1 MSKRRPAAD
10 KSRCE
15 TPATTER
22 DRVCCDHSSW
32 CCLAIDLSPHA
43 LVLWSPDGTV
53 LDCNTGAGAV
63 FGYERSEL
71 VGQTVTRLAADAA
84 GGEFLLGPDTTPT
97 GQAVRSSFSGVDKD
111 GRDFPLEVERRWVAL
126 PSGPAVL
133 GLLRDVTAQRR
144 AEAEVARRRVMDETV
159 ATISSNFIS
168 RSDDELDDT
177 IAQALARL
185 AEVTGSEAVRVCV
198 FSDSQRGVE
207 AVHEW
212 FAEGRLGSAQF
223 LVGRMLDP
231 RARPVALL
239 LRAEAMPI
247 EDVSALPEGSP
258 ERASLEELGTRS
270 ALVMPMVCA
279 GRLVGSLSAEAA
291 KAGHIWSEDEQ
302 RTLETAAQVLAG
314 ALQRRRAQQQLEA
327 GHRRLRQLSEL
338 APDMILEADAE
349 LNVTYMNR
357 AAQEALG
364 YTDEDIA
371 GGLHISALT
380 DEATAPDLHTFFE
393 GAIADEGGRI
403 RRLDLHPRAGGSMK
417 VETHSVPVVDAR
429 GRAVGIIT
437 IARDITQRVRIEQ
450 AARLAALGELAAGV
464 AHEFNNLLS
473 VMSAQAEVAQAQ
485 PSDTVTKKLIQ
496 TVLDA
501 AAQGGRIT
509 KSLEGFARPQEPRR
523 EPVTI
528 REPLDAALAMA
539 AHELRNGNVR
549 LHREYGDEDRLILAD
564 SGQLQQVFLNLII
577 NACHAMP
584 QGGTLTVVTGH
595 DKGEAGQPRVTA
607 RIADTGTGIAPDAL
621 PRIFEPFFTTKRKPN
636 SRGRTGTGLGLA
648 VSHSII
654 TAHGGVISVDSE
666 PGAGTV
672 FTIALDEHESGQ
684 AKPRARRTAAPQI
697 AGATGQGRRVLVAED
712 SALLS
717 EAIRTLLDAA
727 GFQVILAATT
737 GEALKAMGETPP
749 DIIVTD
755 LMMPGGGG
763 GREVLELAMEM
774 ESKPPVILMT
784 GRTEEVLADEL
795 LAEGA
800 SRCLQKPFRL
810 KDLLAEI
817 TDVLGDDK

>member
-1 MSKRRPAAD
+1 MSKRRAAAD
-10 KSRCE
+10 KPRSE
-15 TPATTER
+15 APATTEG
-22 DRVCCDHSSW
+22 DRACCDHSSW

-43 LVLWSPDGTV
+43 IVLWSPAGTV
-53 LDCNTGAGAV
+53 LDCNAGAVAV

-71 VGQTVTRLAADAA
+71 VGTSVTRLAADAA
-84 GGEFLLGPDTTPT
+84 GGEFLLGPDTVPP
-97 GQAVRSSFSGVDKD
+97 GQVVRSSVGGVSKD
-111 GRDFPLEVERRWVAL
+111 GRDLALEIERRFVAL

-133 GLLRDVTAQRR
+133 GLLRDVTVQRQET
-144 AEAEVARRRVMDETV
+144 AEMARRQVMDETV
-159 ATISSNFIS
+159 AAISSSFIS

-177 IAQALARL
+177 IAQALTRL
-185 AEVTGSEAVRVCV
+185 AQVTGSDAVRVCV
-198 FSDSQRGVE
+198 FSDGQRAVE

-212 FAEGRLGSAQF
+212 FAEGRLGSAGF
-223 LVGRMLDP
+223 LVGRVLDP
-231 RARPVALL
+231 RVRLLALH
-239 LRAEAMPI
+239 LRAEPMLV
-247 EDVSALPEGSP
+247 EDVGALPEGSR
-258 ERASLEELGTRS
+258 ERTALEALGARS
-270 ALVMPMVCA
+270 ALAMPMLCA
-279 GRLVGSLSAEAA
+279 GRLVGSLSVEATA
-291 KAGHIWSEDEQ
+291 VGHTWSADEQ
-302 RTLETAAQVLAG
+302 ETLQTAAQVLAG
-314 ALQRRRAQQQLEA
+314 ALERRRAQQKLEA

-364 YTDEDIA
+364 YTDDDIA
-371 GGLHISALT
+371 TGLHISALT
-380 DEATAPDLHTFFE
+380 GEATAPDLQAFFQ
-393 GAIADEGGRI
+393 GAAADEGGRI
-403 RRLDLHPRAGGSMK
+403 RRLDLHPRDGGSMK
-417 VETHSVPVVDAR
+417 VETHSVPVVDSQ

-437 IARDITQRVRIEQ
+437 IARDITQRMRIEQ
-450 AARLAALGELAAGV
+450 TARLAALGELAAGV

-509 KSLEGFARPQEPRR
+509 KSLEGFARPQDPHR

-539 AHELRNGNVR
+539 AQELRNGNVR
-549 LHREYGDEDRLILAD
+549 LHREYGDEGRLILAD
-564 SGQLQQVFLNLII
+564 GGQLQQVFLNLII

-584 QGGTLTVVTGH
+584 QGGTLTVTTGH
-595 DKGEAGQPRVTA
+595 DIGEAGQPRVTA

-621 PRIFEPFFTTKRKPN
+621 PRIFEPFFTTKRQPN
-636 SRGRTGTGLGLA
+636 SQGRTGTGLGLA
-648 VSHSII
+648 VSQSII

-672 FTIALDEHESGQ
+672 FTVALDEEESGEV
-684 AKPRARRTAAPQI
+684 KPTARRAAASPI

-727 GFQVILAATT
+727 GFRVSVAATT
-737 GEALKAMGETPP
+737 AEALGAMRDTPP
-749 DIIVTD
+749 DIVVSD

-763 GREVLELAMEM
+763 GKEVLKLALEM
-774 ESKPPVILMT
+774 ESRPPVILMT
-784 GRTEEVLADEL
+784 GRTEEVVADEL

-817 TDVLGDDK
+817 TDVLGDGK